1 MIVIKNTLTDDN
13 THQSVISKTSR
24 IKYMRNTSI
33 GACVI
38 RPEKTLNAVS
48 LCASACFFVG
58 LNILLSSVIRFII

>member
-1 MIVIKNTLTDDN
+1 MKNTLTNDN
-13 THQSVISKTSR
+13 THQSVICRTSL
-24 IKYMRNTSI
+24 INHMRNTSI
-33 GACVI
+33 GACVN